1 MKKIALIL
9 LALMLLLT
17 SCQINPA
24 DGPSDTGED
33 VGTDTTEEI
42 TTEED
47 IAPEIPASLKQETLT
62 EYHIFTQGWY
72 GYTPLDIIDVGIA
85 EGTFDDIVVQAAFER
100 DAALEEQLN
109 ITIVNDA
116 QAECYNSFNTLQ
128 TQMLSGCPYDLL
140 ILRSA
145 VYTSAL
151 QNGLLVDLNNED
163 LSFFDPTKPYW
174 DLDSYNSLSLFGHHF
189 GICGDFT
196 VSDDLT
202 LFALFFNKGMV
213 KNYGMENPY
222 DLVKN
227 GTWTYEKL
235 YGMAKTVAHNLDTD
249 ENMTYDDQWG
259 ITYLRDTVS
268 GMINSVGIQFGETDD
283 DGIPY
288 ISFYNENN
296 VNKILKI
303 FDYLYDTDTCYN
315 IHARGGDEIKVF
327 TEGRALF
334 TFGGIYYAPQMRM
347 AETTVDFGILPYPKY
362 DNAQENYISSISPL
376 FLTVLCIPQGAQHE
390 DLELKSAVME
400 EYAYLGHETVLP
412 AFYDRLLKGRIA
424 NDVETAEI
432 IDFIFGN
439 VAYDIANIFN
449 FGDLPFFVINM
460 TMTSDRNIASIYETY
475 GKRADYAIGELIKK
489 FD

>member
-24 DGPSDTGED
+24 DDPSDTGERNG
-33 VGTDTTEEI
+33 VDTTEEI

-47 IAPEIPASLKQETLT
+47 IAPKIPASLKQEKFT
-62 EYHIFTQGWY
+62 EYRIFTQGWY
-72 GYTPLDIIDVGIA
+72 GHTPLDIVDIGVTD
-85 EGTFDDIVVQAAFER
+85 GTSDDIVVQSAFER

-109 ITIVNDA
+109 ISIVNDA

-128 TQMLSGCPYDLL
+128 TQMLAGCPYDFL

-151 QNGLLVDLNNED
+151 QNDLLVDLNNEG
-163 LSFFDPTKPYW
+163 LTYFDPNKPYW

-189 GICGDFT
+189 GVCGDFT

-202 LFALFFNKGMV
+202 LFALFFNKDMV
-213 KNYGMENPY
+213 KDYGFDSPY

-235 YGMAKTVAHNLDTD
+235 YGMAKLAARNLDTD

-288 ISFYNENN
+288 IGFYNENN

-315 IHARGGDEIKVF
+315 IHARGGDEVKVF
-327 TEGRALF
+327 TSGRALF
-334 TFGGIYYAPQMRM
+334 TFGGIYYAPQMRS

-362 DNAQENYISSISPL
+362 DDTQKDYISSISPL
-376 FLTVLCIPQGAQHE
+376 FLTVLCIPKGAQHA
-390 DLELKSAVME
+390 DLELKSAIME
-400 EYAYLGHETVLP
+400 KYAYLGHETVLP
-412 AFYDRLLKGRIA
+412 AFYEILLKGRIA
-424 NDVETAEI
+424 KDEETAEI
-432 IDFIFGN
+432 LDFIFGN
-439 VAYDIANIFN
+439 IAYDIANIFN
-449 FGDLPFFVINM
+449 FGDLPFKVIDM
-460 TMTSDRNIASIYETY
+460 TMTSNRDVASIYETY
-475 GKRADYAIGELIKK
+475 GKRADYAIGELIEK